1 MSVRFR
7 FWALL
12 LAPLAFT
19 AIFAAVSLWKLP
31 EIVIDPYMQE
41 NVRAFYFAGGILACL
56 AYAVVWAFIDAAFVR
71 PLKALAHGARI
82 ISRSNPAHALM
93 MPRNHLLGEVPGIV
107 QELGA
112 SLHKARKEV
121 AAATATG
128 TREIEAQ
135 KSRLEVVLRELSEG
149 VLVCDADARVL
160 LYNPAAQKLLPTP
173 EALGLGRSVYGL
185 LTRPPIEHTLD
196 WLDFRQQQAGEG
208 APPATDAEFLCSTA
222 DESRLFQ
229 CRMSL
234 LPTVAGARRSFVL
247 TLRDITSQVAP
258 GTLGPTGFKGLVE
271 DLRRQLASLRFAAE
285 SLSLYADMEPAQRR
299 AFERVIFDESA
310 ALTERVEF
318 LAHHVRL
325 TFAAQWPSA
334 DVLSTDVIG
343 AALARLERRH
353 PQAPQVALCGDPL
366 WLHCDGQSVMQLLE
380 FVLLELFGHEPG
392 ARFEIECL
400 LGNRQIY
407 VDIVWSGRPLP
418 ARLIKDW
425 LERPLQHVAGA
436 ATVGEILRRH
446 HSDLWS
452 QTHRKPG
459 LAVLR
464 IPLPASPRQ
473 WGEDDTAVPER
484 PEFYD
489 FDLELRPAQFGALA
503 DRPLKSLDYVVFD
516 TETTGL
522 SPSRGDEMIQ
532 IAGLR
537 VVQGRIREGETFDR
551 LINPGKPIPKASI
564 KFHGISDAMV
574 RDKPGAAVIV
584 PQFRAFIGEPE
595 TVLVAHNAAF
605 DMKFLELKEACTG
618 VSFRQ
623 HPVLDTLLLSGAI
636 HDYTDDHTLD
646 AIAERLGV
654 DVHNRHTALGD
665 TLVTAQVF
673 VKLLDLL
680 EAQGIVTLGQALA
693 LSEKMTAV
701 RRQQAKF

>member
-1 MSVRFR
+1 
-7 FWALL
+7 
-12 LAPLAFT
+12 
-19 AIFAAVSLWKLP
+19 
-31 EIVIDPYMQE
+31 
-41 NVRAFYFAGGILACL
+41 
-56 AYAVVWAFIDAAFVR
+56 
-71 PLKALAHGARI
+71 
-82 ISRSNPAHALM
+82 
-93 MPRNHLLGEVPGIV
+93 
-107 QELGA
+107 
-112 SLHKARKEV
+112 
-121 AAATATG
+121 
-128 TREIEAQ
+128 
-135 KSRLEVVLRELSEG
+135 
-149 VLVCDADARVL
+149 
-160 LYNPAAQKLLPTP
+160 
-173 EALGLGRSVYGL
+173 
-185 LTRPPIEHTLD
+185 
-196 WLDFRQQQAGEG
+196 
-208 APPATDAEFLCSTA
+208 
-222 DESRLFQ
+222 
-229 CRMSL
+229 
-234 LPTVAGARRSFVL
+234 
-247 TLRDITSQVAP
+247 
-258 GTLGPTGFKGLVE
+258 
-271 DLRRQLASLRFAAE
+271 
-285 SLSLYADMEPAQRR
+285 
-299 AFERVIFDESA
+299 
-310 ALTERVEF
+310 
-318 LAHHVRL
+318 
-325 TFAAQWPSA
+325 
-334 DVLSTDVIG
+334 
-343 AALARLERRH
+343 
-353 PQAPQVALCGDPL
+353 
-366 WLHCDGQSVMQLLE
+366 MQLLE
-380 FVLLELFGHEPG
+380 FVLTELANQEP
-392 ARFEIECL
+392 AASFEIECL
-400 LGNRQIY
+400 LGNRQVY
-407 VDIVWSGRPLP
+407 VDIVWAGRPLP
-418 ARLIKDW
+418 ARLIQDW

-452 QTHRKPG
+452 QPHRKPG

-464 IPLPASPRQ
+464 IPLPSSPRQ
-473 WGEDDTAVPER
+473 WSDEDGALPER

-564 KFHGISDAMV
+564 KFHGITDAMV

-584 PQFRAFIGEPE
+584 PQFRAFVGEPD

-605 DMKFLELKEACTG
+605 DMKFLELKEAVTG

-623 HPVLDTLLLSGAI
+623 QPVLDTLLLSGAI

-693 LSEKMTAV
+693 LSEQMTAV

>member
-1 MSVRFR
+1 MTVRIK

-19 AIFAAVSLWKLP
+19 GLFAAVSLWKLP

-71 PLKALAHGARI
+71 PLKALLHGARI
-82 ISRSNPAHALM
+82 ISRSNPAHELM
-93 MPRNHLLGEVPGIV
+93 MPRNHLLGEVPVIV

-112 SLHKARKEV
+112 SLHQARKEI

-160 LYNPAAQKLLPTP
+160 LCNPAARRLLPTP
-173 EALGLGRSVYGL
+173 EALGLGRSIYGL
-185 LTRPPIEHTLD
+185 LTRQPIEHTLD
-196 WLDFRQQQAGEG
+196 WLGFRQQQAGDG
-208 APPATDAEFLCSTA
+208 APPATDAEFLCSAA

-234 LPTVAGARRSFVL
+234 LPSSGAARRSFVL

-285 SLSLYADMEPAQRR
+285 SLSLYADMEPGQRR

-318 LAHHVRL
+318 LARHVRL

-343 AALARLERRH
+343 AALSRLERSRGRMSVIV
-353 PQAPQVALCGDPL
+353 QSGDPL

-380 FVLLELFGHEPG
+380 FVLTELANQEP
-392 ARFEIECL
+392 AASFEIECL
-400 LGNRQIY
+400 LGNRQVY
-407 VDIVWSGRPLP
+407 VDIVWAGRPLP
-418 ARLIKDW
+418 ARLIQDW

-452 QTHRKPG
+452 QPHRKPG

-464 IPLPASPRQ
+464 IPLPSSPRQ
-473 WGEDDTAVPER
+473 WSDEDGALPER

-564 KFHGISDAMV
+564 KFHGITDAMV

-584 PQFRAFIGEPE
+584 PQFRAFVGEPD

-605 DMKFLELKEACTG
+605 DMKFLELKEAVTG

-623 HPVLDTLLLSGAI
+623 QPVLDTLLLSGAI

-693 LSEKMTAV
+693 LSEQMTAV